1 MRDFDGGHRERD
13 DECLV
18 SLFSGGALEKLLR
31 WQIRNIL
38 LYSSMVEH
46 LRDLNRKLR
55 GWDEEYLALEF
66 IGGALEK
73 LAR

>member
-1 MRDFDGGHRERD
+1 MDIESEMMNVLSH
-13 DECLV
+13 
-18 SLFSGGALEKLLR
+18 
-31 WQIRNIL
+31 
-38 LYSSMVEH
+38 SSVVEH